1 MVDFK
6 DLVVSTQL
14 LFLVVGVS
22 NFDLLLVFQ
31 GLFTHTERE
40 FPTSAWSILLL
51 YRAPEVAKLL
61 RLYFSSIIVRICKKP
76 LFLVQLDTRIL
87 FKQSFFTFL
96 RLKPLQKF
104 RLPGKFSPIAFI
116 TRFLAFF
123 IPYFY
128 SFLNL

>member
-6 DLVVSTQL
+6 DLVIFTQL

-22 NFDLLLVFQ
+22 KFDLLLVFQ

-61 RLYFSSIIVRICKKP
+61 
-76 LFLVQLDTRIL
+76 
-87 FKQSFFTFL
+87 
-96 RLKPLQKF
+96 
-104 RLPGKFSPIAFI
+104 
-116 TRFLAFF
+116 
-123 IPYFY
+123 
-128 SFLNL
+128 